1 MHPDIQ
7 AGSPRRLCLSLHFP
21 TLQYCIALHDPSL
34 QCIVPE
40 IYIAPR
46 FPYITLPYIAPNFE
60 STGLIFVLGSC
71 LNCSA
76 MHSRMQCNALPLP
89 CQQCNAWR
97 SKYIPIPQPG
107 QCSAARLKAVPGFTA
122 SKLPSSP
129 THRLIYLY
137 AGTFFGFRQIQPQ
150 TKAFLCL
157 PRNKVIVSS
166 LRWLFK

>member
-1 MHPDIQ
+1 MVKCIQ
-7 AGSPRRLCLSLHFP
+7 TSRLAAQGVSAYLCISLYCNVAFP
-21 TLQYCIALHDPSL
+21 CIAMHFTCNMHCTSD
-34 QCIVPE
+34 
-40 IYIAPR
+40 
-46 FPYITLPYIAPNFE
+46 FPTLPYIAPNFE

-89 CQQCNAWR
+89 CQQCNAWH
-97 SKYIPIPQPG
+97 STYIPIPQPG

-137 AGTFFGFRQIQPQ
+137 AGTFFGSGQTRPQ
-150 TKAFLCL
+150 TQTKPLLRL